1 LNLWPLLLKA
11 ATDSKEGG
19 LAPARLFMFKI
30 GFGSDIHRLIPGRP
44 LILGGVRIE
53 SDLGAE
59 GHSDADALT
68 HAITDAIL
76 GALAL
81 GDIGTHFPPSD
92 ERWRNAE
99 SFVFLRFAV
108 GEMKQHGYEIANV
121 DSTVHLEKPKLR
133 PHIDEIRQ
141 GLADALEVE
150 TNRVS
155 VKAKTGEGVDAVGE
169 RRAVKAEAIVL
180 LQKP

>member
-1 LNLWPLLLKA
+1 
-11 ATDSKEGG
+11 
-19 LAPARLFMFKI
+19 MFRI
-30 GFGSDIHRLIPGRP
+30 GFGSDIHRLVSDRP
-44 LILGGVRIE
+44 LILGGLRID
-53 SDLGAE
+53 SDLGSE
-59 GHSDADALT
+59 GHSDADALA

-81 GDIGTHFPPSD
+81 GDIGKHFPPSD

-108 GEMKQHGYEIANV
+108 GEMRQHGYEIANV

-133 PHIDEIRQ
+133 PYIDEIRK

-150 TNRVS
+150 TNQIS

-169 RRAVKAEAIVL
+169 QRAVRADAVVL
-180 LQKP
+180 LRKGGQTF

>member
-1 LNLWPLLLKA
+1 
-11 ATDSKEGG
+11 
-19 LAPARLFMFKI
+19 MFRI
-30 GFGSDIHRLIPGRP
+30 GFGSDIHRLALDRP
-44 LILGGVRIE
+44 LILGGVRIK

-59 GHSDADALT
+59 GHSDADALS

-81 GDIGTHFPPSD
+81 GDIGTHFPSSD

-108 GEMKQHGYEIANV
+108 GEMKQHGYEIASV
-121 DSTVHLEKPKLR
+121 DSTVHLEAPKLR
-133 PHIDEIRQ
+133 PYIDEIRK

-155 VKAKTGEGVDAVGE
+155 VKAKTGEGVDVVGE
-169 RRAVKAEAIVL
+169 RKAIRAEAIAL
-180 LQKP
+180 LKMVE

>member
-1 LNLWPLLLKA
+1 
-11 ATDSKEGG
+11 
-19 LAPARLFMFKI
+19 MFRI
-30 GFGSDIHRLIPGRP
+30 GFGSDIHRLVPDRP
-44 LILGGVRIE
+44 LILGGVRID

-92 ERWRNAE
+92 DRWRNAE

-108 GEMKQHGYEIANV
+108 GEMKQHGYRVANV
-121 DSTVHLEKPKLR
+121 DSTVHLERPKLR
-133 PHIDEIRQ
+133 PFIDEIRI

-150 TNRVS
+150 TGGVS
-155 VKAKTGEGVDAVGE
+155 IKAKTGEGVDAVGE
-169 RRAVKAEAIVL
+169 KRAIRAEAAVL
-180 LQKP
+180 LLKVE

>member
-1 LNLWPLLLKA
+1 
-11 ATDSKEGG
+11 
-19 LAPARLFMFKI
+19 MFRI
-30 GFGSDIHRLIPGRP
+30 GFGSDIHRLALDRP
-44 LILGGVRIE
+44 LILGGVRIK

-59 GHSDADALT
+59 GHSDADALS

-81 GDIGTHFPPSD
+81 GDIGTHFPSSD

-121 DSTVHLEKPKLR
+121 DSTVHLEAPKLR
-133 PHIDEIRQ
+133 PYIDEIRK

-155 VKAKTGEGVDAVGE
+155 VKAKTGEGVDVVGE
-169 RRAVKAEAIVL
+169 RKAIRAEAIAL
-180 LQKP
+180 LKMVD

>member
-1 LNLWPLLLKA
+1 MY
-11 ATDSKEGG
+11 
-19 LAPARLFMFKI
+19 RI
-30 GFGSDIHRLIPGRP
+30 GFGSDIHRLVPDRP
-44 LILGGVRIE
+44 LILGGVKLD
-53 SDLGAE
+53 SVLGAE

-133 PHIDEIRQ
+133 PYIDEIRK

-150 TNRVS
+150 TTQIS

-169 RRAVKAEAIVL
+169 LRAVKADTIVL
-180 LQKP
+180 LQKL